1 MLDKTFSPKEVEAR
15 LYAQWEESGAFRA
28 GSRTGANSF
37 CIVIPPPNVTGS
49 LHIGHALNNTLQ
61 DALARYERMRG
72 KNVLW
77 QPGMDHAGIA
87 TQLVVERELA
97 KRQLSRVKMGREAFL
112 AEVWKWKE
120 ESGGTIVR
128 QLRRLGASCDW
139 SRERFTMDEGLSRAV
154 LKVFVA
160 LHKQGL
166 IYKDKRLVN
175 WDPRLQTAV
184 SDLEVESIEMKGR
197 LWHIKYPID
206 GEEGRFITV
215 ATTRPETMLG
225 DVAVAVHPDD
235 ERYKDLVGKKARL
248 PLTGRLIPIIA
259 DEYSDPEK
267 GTGAVKITPG
277 HDFNDFEVGKRHKLP
292 LINILT
298 REAATER

>member
-1 MLDKTFSPKEVEAR
+1 MLNKTFHPNEVEAR
-15 LYAQWEESGAFRA
+15 LYVKWEKSGAFKAGKRA
-28 GSRTGANSF
+28 GATSF
-37 CIVIPPPNVTGS
+37 SIVIPPPNVTGN

-61 DALARYERMRG
+61 DALARFERMRG

-77 QPGMDHAGIA
+77 QPGTDHAGIA

-97 KRQLSRVKMGREAFL
+97 KRQLSRVKMGREKFL
-112 AEVWKWKE
+112 EEVWRWKE

-184 SDLEVESIEMKGR
+184 SDLEVENVEVKGK
-197 LWHIKYPID
+197 LWFFRYPI
-206 GEEGRFITV
+206 EGSDEHIVV

-225 DVAVAVHPDD
+225 DTGVAVHPDD
-235 ERYKDLVGKKARL
+235 AKWKHLLSKHAILPLVGR
-248 PLTGRLIPIIA
+248 RIPIVA

-267 GTGAVKITPG
+267 GSGAVKITP
-277 HDFNDFEVGKRHKLP
+277 
-292 LINILT
+292 
-298 REAATER
+298 A

>member
-1 MLDKTFSPKEVEAR
+1 MLDKTFRPNEVETG
-15 LYAQWEESGAFRA
+15 LYTKWEKSGAFKA
-28 GSRTGANSF
+28 GKRPGATSF
-37 CIVIPPPNVTGS
+37 SIVIPPPNVTGN

-61 DALARYERMRG
+61 DALARFERMRG

-77 QPGMDHAGIA
+77 QPGTDHAGIA

-97 KRQLSRVKMGREAFL
+97 KRQMSRVKLGREKFL
-112 AEVWKWKE
+112 EEVWRWKE

-184 SDLEVESIEMKGR
+184 SDLEVEAIEQKGK
-197 LWHIKYPID
+197 LTYIKYPIE
-206 GEEGRFITV
+206 GEAGRFIIV

-235 ERYKDLVGKKARL
+235 ERYKDL
-248 PLTGRLIPIIA
+248 
-259 DEYSDPEK
+259 
-267 GTGAVKITPG
+267 
-277 HDFNDFEVGKRHKLP
+277 
-292 LINILT
+292 
-298 REAATER
+298 

>member
-1 MLDKTFSPKEVEAR
+1 MLDKTFRPGEVEAR
-15 LYAQWEESGAFRA
+15 LYAQWEDSGAFRA
-28 GSRTGANSF
+28 GAKPGVPGFA
-37 CIVIPPPNVTGS
+37 IVIPPPNVTGS

-61 DALARYERMRG
+61 DALARFERMRG

-77 QPGMDHAGIA
+77 QPGTDHAGIA

-97 KRQLSRVKMGREAFL
+97 KRQMSRVKMGREKFL
-112 AEVWKWKE
+112 EEVWRWKE

-160 LHKQGL
+160 LYKQKL

-184 SDLEVESIEMKGR
+184 SDLEVQQVEVKGH
-197 LWHIKYPID
+197 LWYVKYPI
-206 GEEGRFITV
+206 EGLENTYITV

-225 DVAVAVHPDD
+225 DTAVAVHPKD
-235 ERYKDLVGKKARL
+235 ERYKHLIGKFALVPVINR
-248 PLTGRLIPIIA
+248 RIPVIA
-259 DEYSDPEK
+259 DEYVD
-267 GTGAVKITPG
+267 
-277 HDFNDFEVGKRHKLP
+277 
-292 LINILT
+292 
-298 REAATER
+298 REF

>member
-1 MLDKTFSPKEVEAR
+1 MLEKTFAAQSVEER
-15 LYAQWEESGAFRA
+15 IYRDWERSGAFRA
-28 GSRTGANSF
+28 GQRPNAEPF
-37 CIVIPPPNVTGS
+37 CIMIPPPNVTGR

-61 DALARYERMRG
+61 DALARFERMRG

-77 QPGMDHAGIA
+77 QPGTDHAGIA

-97 KRQLSRVKMGREAFL
+97 KRQMSRVKMGREKFL
-112 AEVWKWKE
+112 EEVWRWKE

-184 SDLEVESIEMKGR
+184 SDLEVENIEVKGK
-197 LWHIKYPID
+197 LWHIKYPLAED
-206 GEEGRFITV
+206 GERFITV
-215 ATTRPETMLG
+215 ATTRPETMLA
-225 DVAVAVHPDD
+225 DMAVAVHPDD
-235 ERYKDLVGKKARL
+235 ERYKSLVGRQV
-248 PLTGRLIPIIA
+248 R
-259 DEYSDPEK
+259 
-267 GTGAVKITPG
+267 
-277 HDFNDFEVGKRHKLP
+277 
-292 LINILT
+292 
-298 REAATER
+298 

>member
-1 MLDKTFSPKEVEAR
+1 MRWPAS
-15 LYAQWEESGAFRA
+15 SGCA
-28 GSRTGANSF
+28 
-37 CIVIPPPNVTGS
+37 
-49 LHIGHALNNTLQ
+49 
-61 DALARYERMRG
+61 G

-77 QPGMDHAGIA
+77 QPGTDHAGIA

-97 KRQLSRVKMGREAFL
+97 KRQMSRVKLGREKFL
-112 AEVWKWKE
+112 EEVWRWKE

-160 LHKQGL
+160 LHKEGL

-184 SDLEVESIEMKGR
+184 SDLEVENIEVKGK
-197 LWHIKYPID
+197 LWHIKYPIE

-225 DVAVAVHPDD
+225 DVAVAVHPED
-235 ERYKDLVGKKARL
+235 ERYKALVGKHAIL
-248 PLTGRLIPIIA
+248 PLANRRIPDHRRRIFR
-259 DEYSDPEK
+259 S
-267 GTGAVKITPG
+267 
-277 HDFNDFEVGKRHKLP
+277 GKRHRRGQDHARPTTSTISKSASGTGLAP
-292 LINILT
+292 LNILT
-298 REAATER
+298 KEGALNDAVPEAYRGLGPLRGAQARRRRSRSARA